1 MSFRNLF
8 LMEIYFV
15 YLLRLAYYNRR
26 SFLYNYKYTFNY
38 STFLDFFYFFISC
51 IVIIHIT
58 TTLIFESMI
67 IVAIIL
73 IITILIW
80 GRKWVVIWSSI
91 SKSFRIRLIL
101 IILKVTSFSYFFLII
116 VIVIVWLLVEIGCL
130 SDLFLL
136 DIIISIVAFWIFL
149 GFNLWNSLIKEL
161 IVRKVLF
168 LKLGLLI
175 VIFFVVILYCWIK
188 RRLYLINWWLVSAC
202 SCPNAH

>member
-1 MSFRNLF
+1 
-8 LMEIYFV
+8 
-15 YLLRLAYYNRR
+15 
-26 SFLYNYKYTFNY
+26 
-38 STFLDFFYFFISC
+38 
-51 IVIIHIT
+51 
-58 TTLIFESMI
+58 MI

-73 IITILIW
+73 IITVLIW

-116 VIVIVWLLVEIGCL
+116 VIVIVWLLIEIGCL
-130 SDLFLL
+130 SDLLLL
-136 DIIISIVAFWIFL
+136 DIIISIVAFGIFL

-188 RRLYLINWWLVSAC
+188 RRLYLINWWLMSAC

>member
-1 MSFRNLF
+1 
-8 LMEIYFV
+8 
-15 YLLRLAYYNRR
+15 
-26 SFLYNYKYTFNY
+26 
-38 STFLDFFYFFISC
+38 
-51 IVIIHIT
+51 
-58 TTLIFESMI
+58 MI

-73 IITILIW
+73 IIAILIW

-91 SKSFRIRLIL
+91 SKSFGIRLIL

-116 VIVIVWLLVEIGCL
+116 VIVIVWLLIEIGCL

-136 DIIISIVAFWIFL
+136 DIIISIVAFGIFL

-188 RRLYLINWWLVSAC
+188 RRLYLINWWLMSAC